1 MKLEVNRNEL
11 TGALIALGKL
21 ICRTA
26 AEAEFKALRIEAE
39 ENRVRFLTCSQ
50 SEQITFKT
58 ECRSEGAFHCLVGFD
73 EFRDAVRSGRNK
85 TLEIE
90 DNEGTLRIGDRTL
103 FPMSGVEWQVPSE
116 NEHCTV
122 SELPKGFVSLLAEA
136 AQLVNRNEPR
146 RIMRGINLSRE
157 GITATNGR
165 ELLNICVPLNVEDF
179 TIPLPLALMQT
190 KTAES
195 GRLYTWSD
203 NLSKGCR
210 IETEHWGWYAKG
222 LPGNYPNWRQII
234 PSQKVLVR
242 SVSFLPE
249 RGQQLETF
257 LKNVPD
263 QPPHNAVELY
273 QSDPGYLNVLAGEMH
288 TSIVAEFTGDWNG
301 VSLMLNKHVLLR
313 LLSEGH
319 TKIEMAD
326 NHSPILAS
334 GGTGRYVTMPLYQ
347 PKTKVT
353 TQIQNQ
359 TQNQPQTE
367 ENKMEHH
374 EMKVVSASV
383 QTAAPKQEPEANPM
397 EELNSAIESFRLKL
411 RIAWDE
417 SSVLVRKVK
426 EVQIAQK
433 QKERDFIQ
441 AKRAIE
447 RIRMVSGF

>member
-21 ICRTA
+21 VCRTV
-26 AEAEFKALRIEAE
+26 AEAKFKALQIEAG
-39 ENRVRFLTCSQ
+39 ENQARFSTCSQ

-58 ECRSEGAFHCLVGFD
+58 ECRSEGAFHCIVGFD
-73 EFRDAVRSGRNK
+73 EFRDAVRGCRNK
-85 TLEIE
+85 VLEIE
-90 DNEGTLRIGDRTL
+90 DGEGTLRVGDRTL
-103 FPMSGVEWQVPSE
+103 FPMSSVEWRVPSE
-116 NEHCTV
+116 NEHSIV
-122 SELPKGFVSLLAEA
+122 SELPKGVVSLLSEA

-165 ELLNICVPLNVEDF
+165 ELLNICVPLNVDDF

-190 KTAES
+190 RTAES

-222 LPGNYPNWRQII
+222 LPGNYPNWKQII
-234 PSQKVLVR
+234 PSQKALVR

-249 RGQQLETF
+249 RGQQLEIF

-263 QPPHNAVELY
+263 QPPHNPVELY
-273 QSDPGYLNVLAGEMH
+273 QSDDPGYLNILAGEMH
-288 TSIVAEFTGDWNG
+288 TGIAAEFTGDWND
-301 VSLMLNKHVLLR
+301 VSLMLNKHMLLR

-326 NHSPILAS
+326 NRSPILAT

-347 PKTKVT
+347 PKTKVA
-353 TQIQNQ
+353 IQNQ

-374 EMKVVSASV
+374 EMKVVSAPV

-417 SSVLVRKVK
+417 SSVLARKVK

>member
-1 MKLEVNRNEL
+1 MKLEMNKNEL

-21 ICRTA
+21 VCRTST
-26 AEAEFKALRIEAE
+26 EAEFKALRIEAG
-39 ENRVRFLTCSQ
+39 ENQVRFSTCSL

-58 ECRSEGAFHCLVGFD
+58 EGRSEGAFHCIVGFD

-85 TLEIE
+85 VLEIE
-90 DNEGTLRIGDRTL
+90 DGDSVLRVGERTL
-103 FPMSGVEWQVPSE
+103 FPMSGVEWRVPGKV
-116 NEHCTV
+116 EHCSV
-122 SELPKGFVSLLAEA
+122 SELPKGFVSLLSEA

-146 RIMRGINLSRE
+146 VIMRGINLSRE
-157 GITATNGR
+157 GITSTNGR

-203 NLSKGCR
+203 NLNRGCR
-210 IETEHWGWYAKG
+210 IETEHWAWYAKG
-222 LPGNYPNWRQII
+222 LPGNYPNWKQII
-234 PSQKVLVR
+234 PAQNTLVR

-249 RGQQLETF
+249 HGQQLETF

-263 QPPHNAVELY
+263 QLPHNAVELY
-273 QSDPGYLNVLAGEMH
+273 QSNSGYLNVLAGEMH
-288 TSIVAEFTGDWNG
+288 TSIAAEFTGDWND
-301 VSLMLNKHVLLR
+301 VSLMLNKHVFLR

-319 TKIEMAD
+319 TKIEMVD
-326 NHSPILAS
+326 NRIPILAS

-347 PKTKVT
+347 PKSKET
-353 TQIQNQ
+353 TQIQ

-367 ENKMEHH
+367 ETKMEHK
-374 EMKVVSASV
+374 EMKVVSAPV

-417 SSVLVRKVK
+417 SSVLARKVK

>member
-1 MKLEVNRNEL
+1 MKLEVNKNEL
-11 TGALIALGKL
+11 AGALIALGKL
-21 ICRTA
+21 VCRTA
-26 AEAEFKALRIEAE
+26 AEAKFKALQIEAG
-39 ENRVRFLTCSQ
+39 ENQARFSTCSQ

-58 ECRSEGAFHCLVGFD
+58 ECRSEGAFHCIVGFD
-73 EFRDAVRSGRNK
+73 EFRDAVRGCRNK
-85 TLEIE
+85 VLEIE
-90 DNEGTLRIGDRTL
+90 DGEGTLRVGDRTL
-103 FPMSGVEWQVPSE
+103 FPMSSVEWRVPSE
-116 NEHCTV
+116 NEHSIV
-122 SELPKGFVSLLAEA
+122 SELPKGVVSLLSEA

-146 RIMRGINLSRE
+146 KILQGINLSRE
-157 GITATNGR
+157 GITTTNGR
-165 ELLNICVPLNVEDF
+165 ELLNICVPLNVDDF

-190 KTAES
+190 RTTES

-203 NLSKGCR
+203 NLNKGCR
-210 IETEHWGWYAKG
+210 IETEHWTWYAKG

-234 PSQKVLVR
+234 PAQNTLVR

-273 QSDPGYLNVLAGEMH
+273 QSDPGYLNVRAGEMH
-288 TSIVAEFTGDWNG
+288 TGIAAEFTGDWND

-326 NHSPILAS
+326 NRIPILAS

-347 PKTKVT
+347 PKPRVT
-353 TQIQNQ
+353 TQIQ
-359 TQNQPQTE
+359 PHME
-367 ENKMEHH
+367 ETKMEHH
-374 EMKVVSASV
+374 EMKVVSAPV

-417 SSVLVRKVK
+417 SSVLARKVK

>member
-1 MKLEVNRNEL
+1 MKLEVNKNEL
-11 TGALIALGKL
+11 AGALIALGKL
-21 ICRTA
+21 VCRTA
-26 AEAEFKALRIEAE
+26 AEAKFKALQIEAG
-39 ENRVRFLTCSQ
+39 ENQARFSTCSQ

-85 TLEIE
+85 VLEIE
-90 DNEGTLRIGDRTL
+90 DGDSVLRVGDRTL
-103 FPMSGVEWQVPSE
+103 FPMFGVEWLVPRE
-116 NEHCTV
+116 NEHSTV
-122 SELPKGFVSLLAEA
+122 SELPEGFVSLLSEA

-146 RIMRGINLSRE
+146 MIMRGINLSRE
-157 GITATNGR
+157 GITSTNGR
-165 ELLNICVPLNVEDF
+165 ELLNICVPLNVDDF

-203 NLSKGCR
+203 NLNKGCR
-210 IETEHWGWYAKG
+210 IETEHWTWYAKG
-222 LPGNYPNWRQII
+222 LSGNYPNWKQVI
-234 PSQKVLVR
+234 PSQNTLVH

-263 QPPHNAVELY
+263 QPQHNVMELY
-273 QSDPGYLNVLAGEMH
+273 QSEPGYLNVRAEEMH
-288 TSIVAEFTGDWNG
+288 TSIAAEFTGDWND

-326 NHSPILAS
+326 NRSPILAS

-347 PKTKVT
+347 PKTKVAI
-353 TQIQNQ
+353 QIQ

-367 ENKMEHH
+367 ETKMEHH
-374 EMKVVSASV
+374 EMKVVSAPV

-417 SSVLVRKVK
+417 SSVLARKVK

>member
-1 MKLEVNRNEL
+1 MKLEMNKNEL
-11 TGALIALGKL
+11 AGALIALGKL
-21 ICRTA
+21 ICRTSTA
-26 AEAEFKALRIEAE
+26 AEFKTLRIEAG
-39 ENRVRFLTCSQ
+39 ENQVRFSTCSQ

-58 ECRSEGAFHCLVGFD
+58 ECRSEGAFHCIVGFD

-85 TLEIE
+85 VLEIE
-90 DNEGTLRIGDRTL
+90 NGDSVLRIGDRTL
-103 FPMSGVEWQVPSE
+103 FPMSGVEWRVPRE
-116 NEHCTV
+116 NEHSTV

-136 AQLVNRNEPR
+136 AQL
-146 RIMRGINLSRE
+146 
-157 GITATNGR
+157 GR
-165 ELLNICVPLNVEDF
+165 ELLNICVPLNVDDF

-203 NLSKGCR
+203 NLNRGCR
-210 IETEHWGWYAKG
+210 IETEHWTWYAKG

-234 PSQKVLVR
+234 PAQNTLVR

-273 QSDPGYLNVLAGEMH
+273 QSEPGYLNVLAGEMH
-288 TSIVAEFTGDWNG
+288 TSIAAEFTGDWND
-301 VSLMLNKHVLLR
+301 VSLMLNKHVFLR

-319 TKIEMAD
+319 TKIEMVD
-326 NHSPILAS
+326 NRIPILAS

-347 PKTKVT
+347 PKSKET
-353 TQIQNQ
+353 TQIQ

-367 ENKMEHH
+367 ETKMEHK
-374 EMKVVSASV
+374 EMKVVSAPV

-417 SSVLVRKVK
+417 SSVLARKVK

-441 AKRAIE
+441 AKRAIK

>member
-1 MKLEVNRNEL
+1 MKLEMNKNEL
-11 TGALIALGKL
+11 AGALIALGKL
-21 ICRTA
+21 ICRTSTA
-26 AEAEFKALRIEAE
+26 AEFKTLRIEAG
-39 ENRVRFLTCSQ
+39 ENQVRFSTCSQ

-58 ECRSEGAFHCLVGFD
+58 ECRSEGAFHCIVGFD

-85 TLEIE
+85 VLEIE
-90 DNEGTLRIGDRTL
+90 NGDSVLRIGDRTL
-103 FPMSGVEWQVPSE
+103 FPMSGVEWRVPRE
-116 NEHCTV
+116 NEHSTV

-146 RIMRGINLSRE
+146 MIMRGINLSRE
-157 GITATNGR
+157 GTTSTNGR
-165 ELLNICVPLNVEDF
+165 ELLNICVPLNVDDF

-203 NLSKGCR
+203 NLNRGCR
-210 IETEHWGWYAKG
+210 IETEHWTWYAKG

-234 PSQKVLVR
+234 PAQNTLVR

-273 QSDPGYLNVLAGEMH
+273 QSEPGYLNVLAGEMH
-288 TSIVAEFTGDWNG
+288 TSIAAEFTGDWND
-301 VSLMLNKHVLLR
+301 VSLMLNKHVFLR

-319 TKIEMAD
+319 TKIEMVD
-326 NHSPILAS
+326 NRIPILAS

-347 PKTKVT
+347 PKSKET
-353 TQIQNQ
+353 TQIQ

-367 ENKMEHH
+367 ETKMEHK
-374 EMKVVSASV
+374 EMKVVSAPV

-417 SSVLVRKVK
+417 SSVLARKVK

-441 AKRAIE
+441 AKRAIK

>member
-11 TGALIALGKL
+11 AGALIALGKL
-21 ICRTA
+21 VCRTA
-26 AEAEFKALRIEAE
+26 AEAEFKALRIEAG
-39 ENRVRFLTCSQ
+39 ENQVRFTTCSL

-58 ECRSEGAFHCLVGFD
+58 ECRSVGAFHCIVGFD

-85 TLEIE
+85 TLELE
-90 DNEGTLRIGDRTL
+90 NGDSVLRVGDRTL
-103 FPMSGVEWQVPSE
+103 FPMSGVEWRVPGKV
-116 NEHCTV
+116 EHCSV
-122 SELPKGFVSLLAEA
+122 SELPEGFVSLLSEA

-165 ELLNICVPLNVEDF
+165 ELLNICVPLNVDDF

-203 NLSKGCR
+203 NLNNGCR
-210 IETEHWGWYAKG
+210 IDTEHWAWYAKG

-234 PSQKVLVR
+234 PAQNTLVR

-249 RGQQLETF
+249 RGQQLEIF

-263 QPPHNAVELY
+263 QPPHNAMELY
-273 QSDPGYLNVLAGEMH
+273 QSDPGYLNVRAGEMH
-288 TSIVAEFTGDWNG
+288 TGIAAEFTGDWND

-319 TKIEMAD
+319 TKIEMVD
-326 NHSPILAS
+326 NHSPILAT
-334 GGTGRYVTMPLYQ
+334 GGTGRYITMPLYQ
-347 PKTKVT
+347 PKSKET
-353 TQIQNQ
+353 TQIQ

-367 ENKMEHH
+367 ETKMEHN
-374 EMKVVSASV
+374 EMKVVSAPV

-417 SSVLVRKVK
+417 SSVLARKVR

>member
-1 MKLEVNRNEL
+1 MKLEMNKNEL
-11 TGALIALGKL
+11 AGALIALGKL
-21 ICRTA
+21 ICRTSTA
-26 AEAEFKALRIEAE
+26 AEFKTLRIEAG
-39 ENRVRFLTCSQ
+39 ENQVRFSTCSQ

-58 ECRSEGAFHCLVGFD
+58 ECRSEGAFHCIVGFD

-85 TLEIE
+85 VLEIE
-90 DNEGTLRIGDRTL
+90 DSDSVLRVGDRTL
-103 FPMSGVEWQVPSE
+103 FPMSGVEWEVPSE

-146 RIMRGINLSRE
+146 KILQGINLSRE
-157 GITATNGR
+157 GITTTNGR
-165 ELLNICVPLNVEDF
+165 ELLNICVPLNVDDF

-190 KTAES
+190 RTTES

-203 NLSKGCR
+203 NLNKGCR
-210 IETEHWGWYAKG
+210 IETEHWTWYAKG

-234 PSQKVLVR
+234 PAQNTLVR

-257 LKNVPD
+257 LKNIPD

-288 TSIVAEFTGDWNG
+288 TSIAAEFTGDWND
-301 VSLMLNKHVLLR
+301 VSLMLNKHVFLR

-326 NHSPILAS
+326 NHIPILAS

-347 PKTKVT
+347 PKSKET
-353 TQIQNQ
+353 TQIQ

-367 ENKMEHH
+367 ETQMEHN
-374 EMKVVSASV
+374 EMKVVSAPV
-383 QTAAPKQEPEANPM
+383 QTAALKQEPEANPM

-417 SSVLVRKVK
+417 SSVLARKVK

>member
-1 MKLEVNRNEL
+1 MKLEVNKNEL
-11 TGALIALGKL
+11 ERALIALGKL
-21 ICRTA
+21 VCRTA
-26 AEAEFKALRIEAE
+26 AEAKFKALQIEAG
-39 ENRVRFLTCSQ
+39 ENQARFSTCSQ

-58 ECRSEGAFHCLVGFD
+58 ECRSEGAFHGIVGFD

-85 TLEIE
+85 VLEIE
-90 DNEGTLRIGDRTL
+90 NGDSVLRIGDRTL
-103 FPMSGVEWQVPSE
+103 FPMSGVEWLVPRE
-116 NEHCTV
+116 NEHSTV
-122 SELPKGFVSLLAEA
+122 SELPEGFVSLLAEA

-157 GITATNGR
+157 GITSTNGR
-165 ELLNICVPLNVEDF
+165 ELLNICVPLNVDDF

-210 IETEHWGWYAKG
+210 IETEHWVWYAEG
-222 LPGNYPNWRQII
+222 LEGNYPNWKQVI
-234 PSQKVLVR
+234 PSQKALVR

-249 RGQQLETF
+249 RGQQLEIF

-263 QPPHNAVELY
+263 QPPHNAMELY
-273 QSDPGYLNVLAGEMH
+273 QSEPGYLNVLAGEMH
-288 TSIVAEFTGDWNG
+288 TSIAAEFTGDWND
-301 VSLMLNKHVLLR
+301 VSLMFNKHMLLR

-319 TKIEMAD
+319 TKIEMVD

-347 PKTKVT
+347 PKPKVA
-353 TQIQNQ
+353 IQ

-367 ENKMEHH
+367 ETKMEHH
-374 EMKVVSASV
+374 EMKVVSAPV

-417 SSVLVRKVK
+417 SSVLARKVK

>member
-11 TGALIALGKL
+11 AGALIALGKL
-21 ICRTA
+21 VCRTA

-39 ENRVRFLTCSQ
+39 ENQVRFSTCSQ

-85 TLEIE
+85 VLEIE
-90 DNEGTLRIGDRTL
+90 NGDSVLRVGERTL
-103 FPMSGVEWQVPSE
+103 FPMSGVEWRVPGKV
-116 NEHCTV
+116 EHCSV
-122 SELPKGFVSLLAEA
+122 SELPEGFVSLLSEA

-146 RIMRGINLSRE
+146 VIMRGINLSRE
-157 GITATNGR
+157 GITSTNGR

-190 KTAES
+190 KAAES

-203 NLSKGCR
+203 NLNNGCR
-210 IETEHWGWYAKG
+210 IETEHWTWYAKG
-222 LPGNYPNWRQII
+222 LPGNYPNWKQII

-263 QPPHNAVELY
+263 QLPHNAVELY
-273 QSDPGYLNVLAGEMH
+273 QSDPGYLNVRTGEMH
-288 TSIVAEFTGDWNG
+288 TSIAAEFTGDWNA

-326 NHSPILAS
+326 NRSPILAS

-347 PKTKVT
+347 PNPKGA
-353 TQIQNQ
+353 IQNQ

-367 ENKMEHH
+367 ETKMETN
-374 EMKVVSASV
+374 EMKVVSAPV

-417 SSVLVRKVK
+417 SSVLARKVK

>member
-1 MKLEVNRNEL
+1 MKLEVNKNEL
-11 TGALIALGKL
+11 AGALIALGKL

-122 SELPKGFVSLLAEA
+122 SELPKNFVSLLSEA
-136 AQLVNRNEPR
+136 AQLVDRNEPR

-157 GITATNGR
+157 GITSTNGR

-190 KTAES
+190 KTTES

-288 TSIVAEFTGDWNG
+288 TSIAAEFTGDWND

-374 EMKVVSASV
+374 EMKVVSAPV
-383 QTAAPKQEPEANPM
+383 QTAAQKQEPEANPM

>member
-11 TGALIALGKL
+11 AGALIALGKL
-21 ICRTA
+21 VCRTA
-26 AEAEFKALRIEAE
+26 AEAEFKALRIEAG
-39 ENRVRFLTCSQ
+39 ENRVRFSTCSQ

-58 ECRSEGAFHCLVGFD
+58 ECRSEGAFHCIVGFD

-90 DNEGTLRIGDRTL
+90 DDEGTLRVGERTL
-103 FPMSGVEWQVPSE
+103 FPMSGVEWRVPGKV
-116 NEHCTV
+116 EHCSV
-122 SELPKGFVSLLAEA
+122 SELPEGFVSLLAEA
-136 AQLVNRNEPR
+136 AQLVDRNEPR

-157 GITATNGR
+157 GITSTNGR
-165 ELLNICVPLNVEDF
+165 ELLNICVPLNVDDF

-190 KTAES
+190 KTTES

-203 NLSKGCR
+203 NLNKGCR
-210 IETEHWGWYAKG
+210 IETEHWVWYAKG
-222 LPGNYPNWRQII
+222 MPGNYPNWRQII
-234 PSQKVLVR
+234 PAQNTLVR

-263 QPPHNAVELY
+263 QPQHNAVELY

-301 VSLMLNKHVLLR
+301 VSLMLNKHMLLR

-326 NHSPILAS
+326 NRSPILAS

-347 PKTKVT
+347 PKPKVA
-353 TQIQNQ
+353 IQNQ

-367 ENKMEHH
+367 ETKMEHH
-374 EMKVVSASV
+374 EMKVVSAPV

-417 SSVLVRKVK
+417 SSVLARKVK

>member
-1 MKLEVNRNEL
+1 MKLEVNKNEL
-11 TGALIALGKL
+11 AGALIALGKL
-21 ICRTA
+21 VCRTA
-26 AEAEFKALRIEAE
+26 AEAKFKALQIEAG
-39 ENRVRFLTCSQ
+39 ENQARFSTCSQ

-58 ECRSEGAFHCLVGFD
+58 ECRSEGAFHGIVGFD

-85 TLEIE
+85 VLEIE
-90 DNEGTLRIGDRTL
+90 DSDSVLRVGDRTL
-103 FPMSGVEWQVPSE
+103 FPMSGVEWRGLQE
-116 NEHCTV
+116 GEHCTV

-157 GITATNGR
+157 GITSTNGR
-165 ELLNICVPLNVEDF
+165 ELLNICVPLNVDDF

-210 IETEHWGWYAKG
+210 IETEHWVWYAEG
-222 LPGNYPNWRQII
+222 LEGNYPNWRQII
-234 PSQKVLVR
+234 PAQNTLVR

-263 QPPHNAVELY
+263 QPPHNAMELY
-273 QSDPGYLNVLAGEMH
+273 QSEPGYLNVLAGEMH
-288 TSIVAEFTGDWNG
+288 TSIAAEFTGDWND
-301 VSLMLNKHVLLR
+301 VSLMLNKHMLLR

-326 NHSPILAS
+326 NRIPILAT

-347 PKTKVT
+347 PKSKET
-353 TQIQNQ
+353 TQIQ

-367 ENKMEHH
+367 ETKMEHN
-374 EMKVVSASV
+374 EMKVVSAPV
-383 QTAAPKQEPEANPM
+383 QTAAPKQESEANPM

-417 SSVLVRKVK
+417 SSVLARKVK

>member
-1 MKLEVNRNEL
+1 MKLEMNKNEL

-21 ICRTA
+21 VCRTST
-26 AEAEFKALRIEAE
+26 EAEFKALRIEAG
-39 ENRVRFLTCSQ
+39 ENQVRFSTCSL

-58 ECRSEGAFHCLVGFD
+58 EGRSEGAFHCIVGFD

-85 TLEIE
+85 VLEIE
-90 DNEGTLRIGDRTL
+90 DGDSVLRVGERTL
-103 FPMSGVEWQVPSE
+103 FPMSGVEWRVPGKV
-116 NEHCTV
+116 EHCSV
-122 SELPKGFVSLLAEA
+122 SELPKGFVSLLSEA

-146 RIMRGINLSRE
+146 VIMRGINLSRE
-157 GITATNGR
+157 GITSTNGR

-203 NLSKGCR
+203 NLNRGCR
-210 IETEHWGWYAKG
+210 IETEHWAWYAKG
-222 LPGNYPNWRQII
+222 LPGNYPNWKQII
-234 PSQKVLVR
+234 PAQNTLVR

-249 RGQQLETF
+249 HGQQLETF

-263 QPPHNAVELY
+263 QLPHNAVELY
-273 QSDPGYLNVLAGEMH
+273 QSNSGYLNVLAGEMH
-288 TSIVAEFTGDWNG
+288 TSIAAEFTGDWND

-319 TKIEMAD
+319 TKIEMVD
-326 NHSPILAS
+326 NRIPILAS

-347 PKTKVT
+347 PKSKET
-353 TQIQNQ
+353 TQIQ

-367 ENKMEHH
+367 ETKMEHK
-374 EMKVVSASV
+374 EMKVVSAPV

-417 SSVLVRKVK
+417 SNLLSRKVK
-426 EVQIAQK
+426 EVQLAQK

-441 AKRAIE
+441 AKRAIK

>member
-21 ICRTA
+21 VCRTA
-26 AEAEFKALRIEAE
+26 AEAKFKALQIEAG
-39 ENRVRFLTCSQ
+39 ENQARFSTCSQ

-58 ECRSEGAFHCLVGFD
+58 ECRSEGAFHCIVGFD
-73 EFRDAVRSGRNK
+73 EFRDAVRGCRNK
-85 TLEIE
+85 VLEIE
-90 DNEGTLRIGDRTL
+90 DGEGTLRVGDRTL
-103 FPMSGVEWQVPSE
+103 FPMSSVEWRVPSE
-116 NEHCTV
+116 NEHSIV
-122 SELPKGFVSLLAEA
+122 SELPKGVVSLLSEA

-146 RIMRGINLSRE
+146 MIMRGINLSRE

-165 ELLNICVPLNVEDF
+165 ELLNICVPLNVDDF

-190 KTAES
+190 RTAES

-222 LPGNYPNWRQII
+222 LPGNYPNWNQII
-234 PSQKVLVR
+234 PSQKALVR

-249 RGQQLETF
+249 RGQQLEIF

-263 QPPHNAVELY
+263 QPPHNPVELY
-273 QSDPGYLNVLAGEMH
+273 QSDDPGYLNILAGEMH
-288 TSIVAEFTGDWNG
+288 TGIAAEFTGDWND

-326 NHSPILAS
+326 NRSPILAS

-347 PKTKVT
+347 PKPKVA
-353 TQIQNQ
+353 IQNQ

-367 ENKMEHH
+367 ESKMEHK
-374 EMKVVSASV
+374 EMKVVSAPV

-417 SSVLVRKVK
+417 SSVLARKVK

>member
-11 TGALIALGKL
+11 VGALIALGKL
-21 ICRTA
+21 VCRTA

-39 ENRVRFLTCSQ
+39 ENRVRFSTCSQ

-58 ECRSEGAFHCLVGFD
+58 ECRSEGAFHCIVGFD
-73 EFRDAVRSGRNK
+73 EFRDAVRGCRNK
-85 TLEIE
+85 VLEIE

-103 FPMSGVEWQVPSE
+103 FPMFGVEWRVPGE
-116 NEHCTV
+116 GEHCSV
-122 SELPKGFVSLLAEA
+122 SELPEGFVSLLAEA

-146 RIMRGINLSRE
+146 MIMRGINLSRE

-165 ELLNICVPLNVEDF
+165 ELLNICVPLNVDDF

-190 KTAES
+190 RTAES

-203 NLSKGCR
+203 NLNRGCR
-210 IETEHWGWYAKG
+210 IETEHWTWYAKG

-234 PSQKVLVR
+234 PAQNTLVR

-257 LKNVPD
+257 LKNIPD

-288 TSIVAEFTGDWNG
+288 TSIAAEFTGDWND
-301 VSLMLNKHVLLR
+301 VSLMLNKHVFLR

-326 NHSPILAS
+326 NHIPILAS

-347 PKTKVT
+347 PKSKET
-353 TQIQNQ
+353 TQIQ

-367 ENKMEHH
+367 ETKMEHK
-374 EMKVVSASV
+374 EMKVVSAPV

-417 SSVLVRKVK
+417 SSVLARKVK

>member
-1 MKLEVNRNEL
+1 MKLEMNKNEL
-11 TGALIALGKL
+11 AGALIALGKL
-21 ICRTA
+21 VCRIST
-26 AEAEFKALRIEAE
+26 EAEFKALRIEAGK
-39 ENRVRFLTCSQ
+39 NQVRFSTCSQ

-58 ECRSEGAFHCLVGFD
+58 ECRSEGAFHCIVGFD

-85 TLEIE
+85 VLEIE
-90 DNEGTLRIGDRTL
+90 DSDSVLRVGDRTL
-103 FPMSGVEWQVPSE
+103 FPMSGVEWRVPRE
-116 NEHCTV
+116 NEHSTV
-122 SELPKGFVSLLAEA
+122 SELPKGFVSLLSEA

-146 RIMRGINLSRE
+146 MIMRGINLSRE
-157 GITATNGR
+157 GITSTNGR
-165 ELLNICVPLNVEDF
+165 ELLNICVPLNVDDF

-210 IETEHWGWYAKG
+210 IETEHWVWYAEG
-222 LPGNYPNWRQII
+222 LEGNYPNWKQVI
-234 PSQKVLVR
+234 PSQKALVR

-263 QPPHNAVELY
+263 QPPRNAMELY
-273 QSDPGYLNVLAGEMH
+273 QSEPGYLNVLAGEMH
-288 TSIVAEFTGDWNG
+288 TSIAAEFTGDWND
-301 VSLMLNKHVLLR
+301 VSLMLNKHVFLR

-319 TKIEMAD
+319 TKIEMVD
-326 NHSPILAS
+326 NRIPILAS

-347 PKTKVT
+347 PKSKET
-353 TQIQNQ
+353 TQIQ

-367 ENKMEHH
+367 ETKMEHK
-374 EMKVVSASV
+374 EMKVVSAPV

-417 SSVLVRKVK
+417 SSVLARKVK

>member
-1 MKLEVNRNEL
+1 MKTEMNKNEL
-11 TGALIALGKL
+11 AGALIALGKL

-39 ENRVRFLTCSQ
+39 KNQVRFSTCSL

-58 ECRSEGAFHCLVGFD
+58 EYRSEGAFHCIVEFD
-73 EFRDAVRSGRNK
+73 KFRDAVRSGRNK

-103 FPMSGVEWQVPSE
+103 FPMSGVEWRVPDE
-116 NEHCTV
+116 GEHCSV
-122 SELPKGFVSLLAEA
+122 SELPKGFVSLLSEA
-136 AQLVNRNEPR
+136 AQLVDRNEPR

-157 GITATNGR
+157 GITSTNGR
-165 ELLNICVPLNVEDF
+165 ELLNICVPLNVDDF

-190 KTAES
+190 KTTES

-203 NLSKGCR
+203 NLNKGCR
-210 IETEHWGWYAKG
+210 IETEHWVWYAKG
-222 LPGNYPNWRQII
+222 MPGNYPNWRQII
-234 PSQKVLVR
+234 PAQNTLVR

-249 RGQQLETF
+249 RGQQLEIF

-263 QPPHNAVELY
+263 QPPHNAMELY
-273 QSDPGYLNVLAGEMH
+273 QSEPGYLNVLAGEMH
-288 TSIVAEFTGDWNG
+288 TSIAAEFTGDWND
-301 VSLMLNKHVLLR
+301 VSLMLNKHVFLR

-326 NHSPILAS
+326 NRIPILAS
-334 GGTGRYVTMPLYQ
+334 GGTGRYITMPLYQ
-347 PKTKVT
+347 PKSKET
-353 TQIQNQ
+353 TQIQ
-359 TQNQPQTE
+359 TQNQPQTK
-367 ENKMEHH
+367 ENKMEHN
-374 EMKVVSASV
+374 EMKVVSAPV
-383 QTAAPKQEPEANPM
+383 QTAALKQEPEANPM

-417 SSVLVRKVK
+417 SSVLARKVK